1 MELIDI
7 TPEDSIV
14 PIYLEVFTEEE
25 QAVID
30 ADMLAT
36 QEQQEQHKANFIISN
51 LADFLLFFP
60 KQQSSYERKRIA
72 YSVQILLSL
81 LKTFPNEK
89 WLYMIV
95 TIFCFLC
102 ATLHLLVV

>member
-36 QEQQEQHKANFIISN
+36 QEQQEQHKAETEAKA
-51 LADFLLFFP
+51 LAR
-60 KQQSSYERKRIA
+60 QSALAKLAALGLTQEEIEA
-72 YSVQILLSL
+72 L
-81 LKTFPNEK
+81 
-89 WLYMIV
+89 
-95 TIFCFLC
+95 
-102 ATLHLLVV
+102 

>member
-36 QEQQEQHKANFIISN
+36 QEQQEQHKAELEAKALARQSALAK
-51 LADFLLFFP
+51 LADLGLT
-60 KQQSSYERKRIA
+60 QEEIEA
-72 YSVQILLSL
+72 L
-81 LKTFPNEK
+81 
-89 WLYMIV
+89 
-95 TIFCFLC
+95 
-102 ATLHLLVV
+102 